1 MHVHFVKYTVLFIKN
16 KLFKVI
22 KYCNLLLMSYHCVCI
37 HSQISALPC
46 VYIIYSI
53 FCCLYINLHL
63 NHNEWVTKHFFSKKV
78 YVITDVIKGP
88 KKSRKLLKQVWT
100 SSYQTV
106 SSPEKERCL
115 QEISVIQIPI
125 TIRVLPLPFQTIQIS
140 LYSGLH
146 TEI

>member
-16 KLFKVI
+16 NLFKVI
-22 KYCNLLLMSYHCVCI
+22 KYCNLLLMSHHCVCI

-46 VYIIYSI
+46 VYIVYSI

-63 NHNEWVTKHFFSKKV
+63 NHNKWVTKHFFSKKSV
-78 YVITDVIKGP
+78 FYYWCYKRSKEKNKTFK
-88 KKSRKLLKQVWT
+88 T
-100 SSYQTV
+100 SLDFLIPNCQLSW
-106 SSPEKERCL
+106 KRRCL
-115 QEISVIQIPI
+115 QEISVIPI